1 MRTAM
6 LALAMGMVCLRGLP
20 ALPGLGWLVAMA
32 IGSAM
37 LLVVRRRRPA
47 LFLLG
52 LCWACLHAHW
62 AMDERLAQTLDG
74 QTLWLE
80 GEVVGLP
87 AANGS
92 TVRFELAEAWS
103 RRAQLPSRLRLS
115 WYGGPRVAS
124 GERWR
129 LAVKLKRPRAL
140 VNPGGFDA
148 QAWAL
153 AKGVGGTGSVKA
165 GERVRAA
172 RLAWRDALRQR
183 LLAVDSQQQ
192 GGALAALVLGD
203 GSGVSRQQWDVLQ
216 ATGTVHLLVI
226 SGQHVGL
233 LAGLLYG
240 LVAMLARIG
249 IWPARWPWLPCA
261 CALAFAGALAYGLL
275 AGFQV
280 PVRRACI
287 MIGLVLLWRLRFR
300 HLGVWW
306 PLLLAFTAVLLVDP
320 LVSLQPG
327 FWLSFS
333 AVAVLLLVFSGRLGG
348 WRWWQAWT
356 RAQCCV
362 ALGLLP
368 VMVAL
373 ALPVSVSGPLV
384 NLLAVPWISVV
395 VLPLAMAGTVL
406 LTVPWLG
413 EVLLW
418 LAGGALGG
426 LFQWLTW
433 TAELGPPWLPSGLS
447 PGVWLLLLIG
457 VLLLLLPAGI
467 PLRWLGAPMLG
478 LVLFSPRQ
486 APPLGQADI
495 WLLDVGQGLGVLVR
509 TAHHQ
514 LLYDAG
520 PGLGEIDAGAS
531 VVVPSLVALGVRNLD
546 AMIISHAHLDHSG
559 GAGTVRRRLP
569 VTQVLGGEP
578 DLLPAAWQAG
588 RCKPGR
594 SWEWDGVRFVLWRW
608 PSAVPGNPASCVLW
622 VEANGERLLL
632 SGDIDAAAEK
642 ALLAS
647 GLALEANWLQVPHHG
662 SRTSSSKA
670 FLQAV
675 RPQAALISRGHG
687 NTFGHPHAT
696 VLARYHA
703 LGIATHDT
711 AVEGALRIQLGA
723 YRPVQGQRTRQR
735 FWREEPIRP

>member
-6 LALAMGMVCLRGLP
+6 LALATGMVCLRWLP
-20 ALPGLGWLVAMA
+20 ALPSLGWLVGM
-32 IGSAM
+32 SAGGV
-37 LLVVRRRRPA
+37 LLLAVRRWHCG

-62 AMDERLAQTLDG
+62 ATNGQLVAALDG

-87 AANGS
+87 ATNGS

-103 RRAQLPSRLRLS
+103 RRAQLPSHLRLA
-115 WYGGPRVAS
+115 WYGGPRVVS

-153 AKGVGGTGSVKA
+153 AKGIGATGSVKA
-165 GERVRAA
+165 GQRVRAA
-172 RLAWRDALRQR
+172 RLAWRDGVRQR

-192 GGALAALVLGD
+192 GGTLAALLLGD

-240 LVAMLARIG
+240 LVALLAKLG
-249 IWPARWPWLPCA
+249 VWPARWPWLPCA
-261 CALAFAGALAYGLL
+261 CAFAFTGALAYGLL

-287 MIGLVLLWRLRFR
+287 MIALVLLWRLRFR
-300 HLGVWW
+300 HLGVWS
-306 PLLLAFTAVLLVDP
+306 PLLLAFTTVLLVDP

-327 FWLSFS
+327 FWLSFC
-333 AVAVLLLVFSGRLGG
+333 AVGVLLLTFSGRLGG

-362 ALGLLP
+362 AVGLLP

-373 ALPVSVSGPLV
+373 ALPVSISGPLV
-384 NLLAVPWISVV
+384 NLLAVPWISLL
-395 VLPLAMAGTVL
+395 VLPVAMAGAVL
-406 LTVPWLG
+406 LPVPWVG
-413 EVLLW
+413 ETLLW
-418 LAGGALGG
+418 LAGGALRG

-433 TAELGPPWLPSGLS
+433 AAEWGPSWLPPGLS
-447 PGVWLLLLIG
+447 PGVWLVLVIG

-467 PLRWLGAPMLG
+467 PLRWLGVPMAG
-478 LVLFSPRQ
+478 LLLFSPRQ
-486 APPLGQADI
+486 APPVGQADI
-495 WLLDVGQGLGVLVR
+495 WVLDVGQGLGVLVR

-514 LLYDAG
+514 LLYDTG

-531 VVVPSLVALGVRNLD
+531 VVVPSLVALGVRRLD

-559 GAGTVRRRLP
+559 GAGTVMRRLP
-569 VTQVLGGEP
+569 VDQTLAGEP
-578 DLLPAAWQAG
+578 DLLPAAWQAQP
-588 RCKPGR
+588 CEPGR
-594 SWEWDGVRFVLWRW
+594 SWEWDKVKFVLWRW

-642 ALLAS
+642 ALVAS
-647 GLALEANWLQVPHHG
+647 GLPVQAHWLQVPHHG
-662 SRTSSSKA
+662 SRTSSSKP
-670 FLQAV
+670 LLDAV

-687 NTFGHPHAT
+687 NTFGHPHAS
-696 VLARYHA
+696 VLARFQA

-711 AVEGALRIQLGA
+711 AEDGALRVRLGTFG
-723 YRPVQGQRTRQR
+723 PVQRQRSQRR
-735 FWREEPIRP
+735 FWREAPDHP

>member
-6 LALAMGMVCLRGLP
+6 LALATGMVCLRGLP
-20 ALPGLGWLVAMA
+20 ALPSLGWLMGMAAVA
-32 IGSAM
+32 SLLLM
-37 LLVVRRRRPA
+37 LRRWHCG

-62 AMDERLAQTLDG
+62 ATNDQLAPALDG

-87 AANGS
+87 AANGN
-92 TVRFELAEAWS
+92 TVRFELTDAWS
-103 RRAQLPSRLRLS
+103 RRAQLPSRLRLA
-115 WYGGPRVAS
+115 WYGGPPVAS

-153 AKGVGGTGSVKA
+153 AKGFGATGSVKA

-172 RLAWRDALRQR
+172 RLAWRDGLRQR

-192 GGALAALVLGD
+192 GGTLAALLLGD
-203 GSGVSRQQWDVLQ
+203 GSGVSRQQWEVLQ

-233 LAGLLYG
+233 LAGLVYG
-240 LVAMLARIG
+240 LVALLAKVG
-249 IWPARWPWLPCA
+249 LWPARWPRLRCA
-261 CALAFAGALAYGLL
+261 CALAFAAALSYGLL

-306 PLLLAFTAVLLVDP
+306 PLLLAFTLVLLVDP

-333 AVAVLLLVFSGRLGG
+333 AVAVLLLTFSGRLGG

-384 NLLAVPWISVV
+384 NLLAVPWISLV
-395 VLPLAMAGTVL
+395 VLPVAMAGAVL
-406 LTVPWLG
+406 LPVPWIG
-413 EVLLW
+413 ESLLW
-418 LAGGALGG
+418 LAGGALRG

-433 TAELGPPWLPSGLS
+433 TAEWSPPWLP
-447 PGVWLLLLIG
+447 PGVSPEVWLVLAIG
-457 VLLLLLPAGI
+457 ILLLLLPAGV
-467 PLRWLGAPMLG
+467 PLRWLGVPMLG
-478 LVLFSPRQ
+478 LLLFGPRQ
-486 APPLGQADI
+486 APPVGQADI
-495 WLLDVGQGLGVLVR
+495 WVLDVGQGLAVLVR

-514 LLYDAG
+514 VLYDTG
-520 PGLGEIDAGAS
+520 PGLGEVDAGAS
-531 VVVPSLVALGVRNLD
+531 VVVPSLVALGVRRLD

-559 GAGTVRRRLP
+559 GAGSVRRRLP
-569 VTQVLGGEP
+569 VTQTLAGEP
-578 DLLPAAWQAG
+578 DALPAAWQAQP
-588 RCKPGR
+588 CKPGR

-632 SGDIDAAAEK
+632 GGDIDASAER

-647 GLALEANWLQVPHHG
+647 GLAPQAHWLQAPHHG
-662 SRTSSSKA
+662 SKTSSSKP
-670 FLQAV
+670 FLEAV
-675 RPQAALISRGHG
+675 QPHAALISRGHD
-687 NTFGHPHAT
+687 NTFGHPHAD
-696 VLARYHA
+696 VLARYQA
-703 LGIATHDT
+703 LGITPHDT
-711 AVEGALRIQLGA
+711 AEAGALRIQLGTYA
-723 YRPVQGQRTRQR
+723 PVQRQRDQRR
-735 FWREEPIRP
+735 FWRDAAITP

>member
-6 LALAMGMVCLRGLP
+6 LALATGMVCLRWLP
-20 ALPGLGWLVAMA
+20 TLPSLSWLVGMGA
-32 IGSAM
+32 GAM
-37 LLVVRRRRPA
+37 LLLAARRWHCA
-47 LFLLG
+47 LVLLG

-62 AMDERLAQTLDG
+62 ATNGQLASALDG

-87 AANGS
+87 ATNGS

-103 RRAQLPSRLRLS
+103 RRAQLPSHLRLA
-115 WYGGPRVAS
+115 WYGGPRVVS

-153 AKGVGGTGSVKA
+153 AKGIGATGSVKA
-165 GERVRAA
+165 GQRVRAA
-172 RLAWRDALRQR
+172 RLAWRDGVRQR

-192 GGALAALVLGD
+192 GGTLAALLLGD

-240 LVAMLARIG
+240 LVALLAKLG
-249 IWPARWPWLPCA
+249 VWPARWPWLPCA
-261 CALAFAGALAYGLL
+261 CALAFTGALAYGLL

-300 HLGVWW
+300 HLGVWS
-306 PLLLAFTAVLLVDP
+306 PLLLAFTTVLLVDP

-327 FWLSFS
+327 FWLSFC
-333 AVAVLLLVFSGRLGG
+333 AVGVLLLAFSGRLGG

-362 ALGLLP
+362 AVGLLP

-373 ALPVSVSGPLV
+373 ALPVSISGPLV
-384 NLLAVPWISVV
+384 NLLAVPWISLL
-395 VLPLAMAGTVL
+395 VLPVAMAGAVL
-406 LTVPWLG
+406 LPVPWVG
-413 EVLLW
+413 EILLW
-418 LAGGALGG
+418 LAGGALRG

-433 TAELGPPWLPSGLS
+433 AAEWGPSWLPPGLS
-447 PGVWLLLLIG
+447 PGVWLVLVIG

-467 PLRWLGAPMLG
+467 PLRWLGVPMAG
-478 LVLFSPRQ
+478 LLLFSPRQ
-486 APPLGQADI
+486 VPPVGQADI
-495 WLLDVGQGLGVLVR
+495 WVLDVGQGLGVLVR
-509 TAHHQ
+509 TAQHQ
-514 LLYDAG
+514 LLYDTG

-531 VVVPSLVALGVRNLD
+531 VVVPSLVALGVRRLD

-559 GAGTVRRRLP
+559 GAGTVMRRLP
-569 VTQVLGGEP
+569 VDQTLAGEP
-578 DLLPAAWQAG
+578 DLLPAAWQAQP
-588 RCKPGR
+588 CEPGR
-594 SWEWDGVRFVLWRW
+594 SWEWDEVKFVLWRW

-642 ALLAS
+642 ALVAS
-647 GLALEANWLQVPHHG
+647 GLPVQAHWLQVPHHG
-662 SRTSSSKA
+662 SRTSSSKP
-670 FLQAV
+670 LLDAV

-687 NTFGHPHAT
+687 NTFGHPHASI
-696 VLARYHA
+696 LARFQA

-711 AVEGALRIQLGA
+711 AEDGALRVRLGTFG
-723 YRPVQGQRTRQR
+723 PVQRQRSQRR
-735 FWREEPIRP
+735 FWREAPDHP